1 MKKLY
6 SLLLLATALTANAQ
20 QIPNGD
26 FESGWEKCY
35 PWVAGSYITTE
46 RGVQPQ
52 GWRASNINGADGRYA
67 KDKCVIESTGHNGV
81 GKAVTIQ
88 NQKVMGSNW
97 CPGYLTLGTPWN
109 TAETMLA
116 SNKDGGT
123 WGGKAFTYKPDAI
136 KFYYKWNMTKP
147 GKASFIGYL
156 WNGTF
161 KQKEVSANTTLG
173 VATKVTMEDRDRNVL
188 DMPTPQGGD
197 VTEKGTLIASYEEY
211 ISSSATDWTSK
222 TIKFKYKNTAEV
234 PEKIN
239 IIFAST
245 EYFNLTVVKAENPLI
260 IDDVTLVYYK
270 HLSKLTI
277 NGSTPSDFVGDET
290 ADNTNKVSID
300 ARSTKY
306 TDGCVKAEVA
316 GVAAKKATSYNEETG
331 LFTITVT
338 AGDGEQKVYEIQF
351 ADPNVPEEN
360 VKTYTNDLSVYVYG
374 RTTEPEQN
382 SINLIESSG
391 HYSLELKN
399 FILGGVQPIGNIK
412 VTNLDVEGKV
422 YSTSQKILI
431 TKGDDP
437 NFEEDDWMGPDL
449 GEVPVNVT
457 ATVNGDQMVAQITIK
472 DFPGVGD
479 IDVTFAPKV
488 MIGANA
494 SVSTEAGVNNVILN
508 RTFAKGWNTVCLP
521 FDVAVTSLPATTKA
535 QEFVSSNGSSL
546 TFHEVADGV
555 LKANV
560 PYLVFFSNEVS
571 DPFYY
576 GGKVEATNPTPV
588 EHNGFTFVGNYE
600 ASKSMQGLYGV
611 ASEGDVQ
618 KIMLGTAASTL
629 PATCA
634 YFTAPNGQNANGLR
648 ICFDGGEVTGIN
660 QVNGAQAQSAGAV
673 YNLQGIKVSNRGTN
687 NLPAGLYIMQGK
699 KVIVK

>member
-26 FESGWEKCY
+26 FESVWEKCY

-52 GWRASNINGADGRYA
+52 GWRASNINGADGNYA

-88 NQKVMGSNW
+88 NQRVMGLNW

-109 TAETMLA
+109 TAETVLA

-136 KFYYKWNMTKP
+136 KFYYKWNMKKT

-161 KQKEVSANTTLG
+161 KQKEVSANTTLET
-173 VATKVTMEDRDRNVL
+173 ATKVTMEDRDRNVL
-188 DMPTPQGGD
+188 NMPTPQGGD

-245 EYFNLTVVKAENPLI
+245 EYFNSTVVKAENPLI

-316 GVAAKKATSYNEETG
+316 GAAAKKTTSYNEETG

-422 YSTSQKILI
+422 YTTSQKILI

-437 NFEEDDWMGPDL
+437 NFEEEDWMGPEL
-449 GEVPVNVT
+449 GEVPVDVV

-472 DFPGVGD
+472 NFPGVGN
-479 IDVTFAPKV
+479 IDVTFAPTV
-488 MIGANA
+488 TIGANA
-494 SVSTEAGVNNVILN
+494 SVSTEAGVNNVIVN

-521 FDVAVTSLPATTKA
+521 FDVAVASLPATTKA
-535 QEFVSSNGSSL
+535 QEFVSSDGSSL
-546 TFHEVADGV
+546 TFHEVADV

-600 ASKSMQGLYGV
+600 ASKSMEGLYGV
-611 ASEGDVQ
+611 ASEGEVQ
-618 KIMLGTAASTL
+618 KIMLGTAGSTL

-634 YFTAPNGQNANGLR
+634 YFTTKNLNANGLR

-673 YNLQGIKVSNRGTN
+673 YNLQGIKVSNHGTN

>member
-52 GWRASNINGADGRYA
+52 GWRASNINGADGSYA

-109 TAETMLA
+109 TAETVLA

-161 KQKEVSANTTLG
+161 KQKEVPANTTLG

-245 EYFNLTVVKAENPLI
+245 EYFKSTVVKAENPLI

-479 IDVTFAPKV
+479 IDVTFAPIV

-634 YFTAPNGQNANGLR
+634 YFTTKNLNANGLR

>member
-20 QIPNGD
+20 QVNGD
-26 FESGWEKCY
+26 FDSKWETCY
-35 PWVAGSYITTE
+35 PWVAGSYITTA
-46 RGVQPQ
+46 RGVQPP
-52 GWRASNINGADGRYA
+52 GWRASNINGADGSYA

-88 NQKVMGSNW
+88 NQKVLGANW

-109 TAETMLA
+109 TAEGMLA

-136 KFYYKWNMTKP
+136 KFYYKWNMTKL

-161 KQKEVSANTTLG
+161 KQKEVPANTTLG
-173 VATKVTMEDRDRNVL
+173 TATKVTMEDRDRNIL
-188 DMPTPQGGD
+188 GMKTPKGGD
-197 VTEKGTLIASYEEY
+197 ITEKGTLIASYEEY

-245 EYFNLTVVKAENPLI
+245 EYFNSAVVKAENPLI

-479 IDVTFAPKV
+479 IDVTFAPTV

-618 KIMLGTAASTL
+618 KIMLGTAGSTL

-634 YFTAPNGQNANGLR
+634 YFTTKNLNANGLR

-687 NLPAGLYIMQGK
+687 NLPVGLYIMQGK

>member
-26 FESGWEKCY
+26 FESGLEKCY

-52 GWRASNINGADGRYA
+52 GWRASNINGADGSYA

-88 NQKVMGSNW
+88 NQKVMGLNW

-136 KFYYKWNMTKP
+136 KFYYKWNMTKT

-161 KQKEVSANTTLG
+161 KQKEVPANTTLET
-173 VATKVTMEDRDRNVL
+173 ATKVTMEDRDRNVL

-245 EYFNLTVVKAENPLI
+245 EYFKSTVVKAENPLI

-479 IDVTFAPKV
+479 IDVTFAPTV
-488 MIGANA
+488 MIGANV
-494 SVSTEAGVNNVILN
+494 SVSTKAGVNNVILN

-546 TFHEVADGV
+546 TFNEVADGV

-600 ASKSMQGLYGV
+600 ANKSMDGLYGV

-618 KIMLGTAASTL
+618 KIMLGTAGSTL

-634 YFTAPNGQNANGLR
+634 YFTTKNLKANGLR

>member
-52 GWRASNINGADGRYA
+52 GWRASNINGADGSYA

-161 KQKEVSANTTLG
+161 KQKEVPANTTLG

-245 EYFNLTVVKAENPLI
+245 EYFNSTVVKAENPLI

-479 IDVTFAPKV
+479 IDVTFAPTV

-600 ASKSMQGLYGV
+600 ASKSMQGLYDV

-634 YFTAPNGQNANGLR
+634 YFTTKNLNANGLR

>member
-52 GWRASNINGADGRYA
+52 GWRASNINGADGSYA

-136 KFYYKWNMTKP
+136 KFYYKWKMTKP

-161 KQKEVSANTTLG
+161 KQKEVPANTTLG

-222 TIKFKYKNTAEV
+222 TIKFKYKNTAEI

-245 EYFNLTVVKAENPLI
+245 EYFNSTVVKAENPLI

-479 IDVTFAPKV
+479 IDVTFAPTV
-488 MIGANA
+488 RIGANA

-634 YFTAPNGQNANGLR
+634 YFTTKNLNANGLR

>member
-20 QIPNGD
+20 QVNGD
-26 FESGWEKCY
+26 FDSKWETCY
-35 PWVAGSYITTE
+35 PWVAGSYITTA
-46 RGVQPQ
+46 RGVQPP
-52 GWRASNINGADGRYA
+52 GWRASNINGADGSYA

-88 NQKVMGSNW
+88 NQKVLGANW

-109 TAETMLA
+109 TAEGMLA

-161 KQKEVSANTTLG
+161 KQKEVPANTTLG
-173 VATKVTMEDRDRNVL
+173 TATKVTMEDRDRNIL
-188 DMPTPQGGD
+188 GMKTPKGGD
-197 VTEKGTLIASYEEY
+197 ITEKGTLIASYEEY

-245 EYFNLTVVKAENPLI
+245 EYFNSAVVKAENPLI

-479 IDVTFAPKV
+479 IDVTFAPTV

>member
-20 QIPNGD
+20 QVNGD
-26 FESGWEKCY
+26 FDSEWEKCY

-46 RGVQPQ
+46 RGVQPP
-52 GWRASNINGADGRYA
+52 GWRASNINGTDGNYA
-67 KDKCVIESTGHNGV
+67 KDKCVIESTGHNGI

-88 NQKVMGSNW
+88 NQKVMGLNW

-109 TAETMLA
+109 TAETIAA

-136 KFYYKWNMTKP
+136 KFYYKWNMKKT

-161 KQKEVSANTTLG
+161 KQKEVPANTTLET
-173 VATKVTMEDRDRNVL
+173 ATKVTMEDRDRNVL
-188 DMPTPQGGD
+188 NMSTPQGGD

-222 TIKFKYKNTAEV
+222 TIKFKYKNTTEV

-245 EYFNLTVVKAENPLI
+245 EYFKSTVVKAENPLI

-399 FILGGVQPIGNIK
+399 FILGGAQPIGNIK

-422 YSTSQKILI
+422 YTTSQKILI

-437 NFEEDDWMGPDL
+437 NFEEEDWMGPEL
-449 GEVPVNVT
+449 GEVPVDVV

-472 DFPGVGD
+472 NFPGVGN
-479 IDVTFAPKV
+479 IDVTFAPTV
-488 MIGANA
+488 TIGANA
-494 SVSTEAGVNNVILN
+494 SVSTEAGVNNVIVN

-521 FDVAVTSLPATTKA
+521 FDVAVKNLKAAKA
-535 QEFVSSNGSSL
+535 QEFVNSNGSSL
-546 TFHEVADGV
+546 TFNEVADGV
-555 LKANV
+555 LKANI
-560 PYLVFFSNEVS
+560 PYLVFFNNEVS
-571 DPFYY
+571 NPFYY

-618 KIMLGTAASTL
+618 KIMLGTAGSTL

-634 YFTAPNGQNANGLR
+634 YFTTKNMNANGLR

>member
-6 SLLLLATALTANAQ
+6 TLLLLATALTANAQ

-26 FESGWEKCY
+26 FESGCEKCY

-52 GWRASNINGADGRYA
+52 GWRASNINGADGNYA

-88 NQKVMGSNW
+88 NQRVMGLNW

-109 TAETMLA
+109 TAEGLTA

-136 KFYYKWNMTKP
+136 KFYYKWNMKKT

-161 KQKEVSANTTLG
+161 KQKEVPANTTLET
-173 VATKVTMEDRDRNVL
+173 ATKVTMEDRDRNVL
-188 DMPTPQGGD
+188 NMPTPQGGD

-245 EYFNLTVVKAENPLI
+245 EYFNSTVVKAENPLI

-316 GVAAKKATSYNEETG
+316 GAAAKKATSYNEETG

-449 GEVPVNVT
+449 GEVPVDVV

-472 DFPGVGD
+472 NFPGVGN
-479 IDVTFAPKV
+479 IDVTFAPTIT
-488 MIGANA
+488 IGANA
-494 SVSTEAGVNNVILN
+494 SVSTEAGVNNVIVN

-521 FDVAVTSLPATTKA
+521 FDVAVASLPATTKA
-535 QEFVSSNGSSL
+535 QEFVSSDGSSL
-546 TFHEVADGV
+546 TFHEVADV

-611 ASEGDVQ
+611 ASEGEVQ
-618 KIMLGTAASTL
+618 KIMLGTASSTL

-634 YFTAPNGQNANGLR
+634 YFTAPTGQNANGLR

-660 QVNGAQAQSAGAV
+660 QVNGAQTQSAGAV

>member
-20 QIPNGD
+20 QVNGD
-26 FESGWEKCY
+26 FDSEWEKCY
-35 PWVAGSYITTE
+35 PWVAGSYITTA
-46 RGVQPQ
+46 RGEQPQ
-52 GWRASNINGADGRYA
+52 GWRGSNINGADGGSYA

-88 NQKVMGSNW
+88 NQKVAGSNW

-109 TAETMLA
+109 TAESMFA
-116 SNKDGGT
+116 YNKDGGT

-136 KFYYKWNMTKP
+136 KFYYKWNMTKT

-161 KQKEVSANTTLG
+161 KQKEVPANTTLG

-188 DMPTPQGGD
+188 NMPTPQGGD

-222 TIKFKYKNTAEV
+222 TIKFNYKNTAEV

-245 EYFNLTVVKAENPLI
+245 EYFNSTVVKAENPLI

-316 GVAAKKATSYNEETG
+316 GVAAKTATSYNEETG
-331 LFTITVT
+331 IFTITVT

-399 FILGGVQPIGNIK
+399 FILGGIQPIGNIK

-422 YSTSQKILI
+422 YTTSQKIQI

-449 GEVPVNVT
+449 GEVPVDVV

-479 IDVTFAPKV
+479 IDVTFAPTV
-488 MIGANA
+488 TIGANA

-560 PYLVFFSNEVS
+560 PYLVFFDNEVS

-600 ASKSMQGLYGV
+600 ASKSMDGLYGV

-634 YFTAPNGQNANGLR
+634 YFTTKKLNANGLR

-673 YNLQGIKVSNRGTN
+673 YNLQGIKVSNHGTN

>member
-52 GWRASNINGADGRYA
+52 GWRASNINGADGSYA

-161 KQKEVSANTTLG
+161 KQKEVPANTTLG

-222 TIKFKYKNTAEV
+222 TIKFKYKNTAEI

-245 EYFNLTVVKAENPLI
+245 EYFNSTVVKAENPLI

-479 IDVTFAPKV
+479 IDVTFAPTV

-634 YFTAPNGQNANGLR
+634 YFTTKNLNANGLR

>member
-20 QIPNGD
+20 QVNGD
-26 FESGWEKCY
+26 FDSEWEKCY

-46 RGVQPQ
+46 RGVQPP
-52 GWRASNINGADGRYA
+52 GWRASNINGADGNYA
-67 KDKCVIESTGHNGV
+67 KDKCVIESTGHNGI

-88 NQKVMGSNW
+88 NQKVMGLNW

-109 TAETMLA
+109 TAETIAA

-136 KFYYKWNMTKP
+136 KFYYKWNMKKT

-161 KQKEVSANTTLG
+161 KQKEVPANTTLET
-173 VATKVTMEDRDRNVL
+173 ATKVTMEDRDRNVL
-188 DMPTPQGGD
+188 NMSTPQGGD

-222 TIKFKYKNTAEV
+222 TIKFKYKNTTEV

-245 EYFNLTVVKAENPLI
+245 EYFKSTVVKAENPLI

-399 FILGGVQPIGNIK
+399 FILGGAQPIGNIK

-422 YSTSQKILI
+422 YTTSQKILI

-437 NFEEDDWMGPDL
+437 NFEEEDWMGPEL
-449 GEVPVNVT
+449 GEVPVDVV

-472 DFPGVGD
+472 NFPGVGN
-479 IDVTFAPKV
+479 IDVTFAPTV
-488 MIGANA
+488 TIGANA
-494 SVSTEAGVNNVILN
+494 SVSTEAGVNNVIVN

-521 FDVAVTSLPATTKA
+521 FDVAVKNLKAAKA
-535 QEFVSSNGSSL
+535 QEFVNSNGSSL
-546 TFHEVADGV
+546 TFNEVADGV
-555 LKANV
+555 LKANI
-560 PYLVFFSNEVS
+560 PYLVFFNNEVS
-571 DPFYY
+571 NPFYY

-618 KIMLGTAASTL
+618 KIMLGTAGSTL

-634 YFTAPNGQNANGLR
+634 YFTTKNMNANGLR

>member
-52 GWRASNINGADGRYA
+52 GWRASNINGADGSYA

-136 KFYYKWNMTKP
+136 KFYYKWNMKKT

-161 KQKEVSANTTLG
+161 KQKEVPANTTLG

-245 EYFNLTVVKAENPLI
+245 EYFNSTVVKAENPLI

-479 IDVTFAPKV
+479 IDVTFAPTV
-488 MIGANA
+488 TIGANA
-494 SVSTEAGVNNVILN
+494 SVSTEAGVNNVIVN

-521 FDVAVTSLPATTKA
+521 FDVAVTSLPATTKV
-535 QEFVSSNGSSL
+535 QEFVSSDGSSL
-546 TFHEVADGV
+546 TFHEVADV

-618 KIMLGTAASTL
+618 KIMLGTAGSTL

-634 YFTAPNGQNANGLR
+634 YFTTKNLNANGLR

>member
-20 QIPNGD
+20 QVNGD
-26 FESGWEKCY
+26 FDSEWEKCY

-52 GWRASNINGADGRYA
+52 GWRASNINGADGSYA

-161 KQKEVSANTTLG
+161 KQKEVPANTTLG

-222 TIKFKYKNTAEV
+222 TIKFKYKNTAKV

-245 EYFNLTVVKAENPLI
+245 EYFNSTVVKAENPLI

-472 DFPGVGD
+472 DFPDVGD
-479 IDVTFAPKV
+479 IDVTFAPTV

-634 YFTAPNGQNANGLR
+634 YFTTKNLNANGLR

>member
-20 QIPNGD
+20 QVNGD
-26 FESGWEKCY
+26 FDSKWETCY
-35 PWVAGSYITTE
+35 PWVAGSYITTA
-46 RGVQPQ
+46 RGVQPP
-52 GWRASNINGADGRYA
+52 GWRASNINGADGSYA

-88 NQKVMGSNW
+88 NQKVLGANW

-109 TAETMLA
+109 TAEGMLA

-136 KFYYKWNMTKP
+136 KFYYKWNMTKL

-161 KQKEVSANTTLG
+161 KQKEVPANTTLG
-173 VATKVTMEDRDRNVL
+173 TATKVTMEDRDRNIL
-188 DMPTPQGGD
+188 GMKTPKGGD
-197 VTEKGTLIASYEEY
+197 ITEKGTLIASYEEY

-245 EYFNLTVVKAENPLI
+245 EYFNSAVVKAENPLI

-479 IDVTFAPKV
+479 IDVTFAPTIT
-488 MIGANA
+488 IGANA
-494 SVSTEAGVNNVILN
+494 SVSTEAGVNNVIVN

-521 FDVAVTSLPATTKA
+521 FDVAVASLPATTKA
-535 QEFVSSNGSSL
+535 QEFVSSDGSSL
-546 TFHEVADGV
+546 TFHEVADV

-618 KIMLGTAASTL
+618 KIMLGTAASKL

-634 YFTAPNGQNANGLR
+634 YFTTKNLNANGLR